1 MKTKIFRNE
10 PETFHE
16 HLRSLGIDSSLVD
29 KGEVEVKL
37 SRMYGKKC
45 IKLKG
50 KNIDL
55 IDVQTRSSQ
64 YSSEVVVEYIVVGE
78 KEDKSVFEVVTKIKG
93 KGIIKREILSFEWT
107 GKYFAEKLNM
117 DSRLNEILLRKF
129 QEKEITHIRIGYVPK
144 AHITKIST
152 IYQGG
157 KIKPLPSIETLN
169 AYDAIAK
176 HIREQF

>member
-1 MKTKIFRNE
+1 
-10 PETFHE
+10 
-16 HLRSLGIDSSLVD
+16 
-29 KGEVEVKL
+29 
-37 SRMYGKKC
+37 
-45 IKLKG
+45 
-50 KNIDL
+50 
-55 IDVQTRSSQ
+55 
-64 YSSEVVVEYIVVGE
+64 VVVEYIVVGE